1 MNRPF
6 ASPLGRYTF
15 WLGIPLLLLAGG
27 PLIDSPFALVDR
39 LGHFPVQCAAAS
51 LLLVLV
57 AVIRRQRQGTG
68 WTLIVTVGAL
78 LLNGAW
84 LLPYLP
90 VAAER
95 ERVQENTLKVV
106 QINVLRVN
114 KNTEE
119 VTRWIRKENPDVLVI
134 QEVDSQWRSAFQ
146 QVRDLFGYRIIVE
159 RVDDFGLAIFSK
171 HRILSRR
178 TEVLPYINVPALF
191 VVLDFKGVTMRLAAM
206 HAPPPMSDVHIA
218 ARRGAL
224 DSIEAW
230 LNNDPETP
238 ALVAADLNVTPYTAV
253 WRGFLEAT
261 GLVDP
266 RRGRG
271 LLTTW
276 PAFAPD
282 PLRIPIDHVLHN
294 HKFRTVSLRTG
305 EWLGSDHLPLIA
317 EVELYNK

>member
-15 WLGIPLLLLAGG
+15 WLGLPLLLLAGG
-27 PLIDSPFALVDR
+27 PLIDSPFALIDR
-39 LGHFPVQCAAAS
+39 LGHFPVQCAVAAFVLAIWAVVRRRRPGS
-51 LLLVLV
+51 GWILV
-57 AVIRRQRQGTG
+57 
-68 WTLIVTVGAL
+68 VTFGAF

-90 VAAER
+90 VASER
-95 ERVQENTLKVV
+95 EHVA
-106 QINVLRVN
+106 
-114 KNTEE
+114 
-119 VTRWIRKENPDVLVI
+119 VTAWIRKENPDVLVV
-134 QEVDSQWRSAFQ
+134 QEVDSQWREAFKGIN
-146 QVRDLFGYRIIVE
+146 DIFGYRIIVE
-159 RVDDFGLAIFSK
+159 RKDDFGLAVFSK
-171 HRILSRR
+171 HRILSR
-178 TEVLPYINVPALF
+178 TTDVLPFINVPALF
-191 VVLDFKGVTMRLAAM
+191 VVLDFRGVTTRIAAM

-230 LNNDPETP
+230 IRKDPEAP
-238 ALVAADLNVTPYTAV
+238 SIVAADLNITPYTAV
-253 WRGFLEAT
+253 WRDFIRAS

-271 LLTTW
+271 VLTTW

-282 PLRIPIDHVLHN
+282 PFRIPIDHILHN
-294 HKFRTVSLRTG
+294 GKFRTVSLKTG
-305 EWLGSDHLPLIA
+305 EWLGSDHLAMIA